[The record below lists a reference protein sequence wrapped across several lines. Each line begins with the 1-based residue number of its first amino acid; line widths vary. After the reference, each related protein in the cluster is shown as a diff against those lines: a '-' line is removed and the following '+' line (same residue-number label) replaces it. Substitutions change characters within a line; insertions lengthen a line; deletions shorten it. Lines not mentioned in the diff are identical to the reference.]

1 MVPIRLHALLTFAV
15 LITPRSTPVDRPGVE
30 AVGDVV
36 VVVNAAVRGSPNAA
50 ELRRIFLARQRF
62 WDDGTPIRPVNLG
75 ATSAERTLFTRRILG
90 GEVRDYT
97 SYWNDLWFHGT
108 APPPVLG
115 SGEAVLLY
123 VARTP
128 GAIGYLDAAD
138 LPAAP
143 EGIRVLL
150 RLASS

>member
-1 MVPIRLHALLTFAV
+1 MVPIRLHALLTLAL
-15 LITPRSTPVDRPGVE
+15 LIAPRSTTVDRPGVE
-30 AVGDVV
+30 AIGDVV
-36 VVVNAAVRGSPNAA
+36 VIVNAGVRGSPDAA

-75 ATSAERTLFTRRILG
+75 ATSAARTLFTKRILG
-90 GEVRDYT
+90 GEVQDFS

-128 GAIGYLDAAD
+128 GAVGYLEAAD
-138 LPAAP
+138 LPDVP
-143 EGIRVLL
+143 EGLRVVLQ
-150 RLASS
+150 LASP